1 MTPIISIQL
10 AILAQAGYYCE
21 GAGCLSRL
29 YGNHREG
36 AVAGWSKNEWDRDAL
51 PRRAA
56 LGFRQ
61 GRAPLHINTLHINT
75 SQY

>member
-36 AVAGWSKNEWDRDAL
+36 SQKNEWDRDAGL
-51 PRRAA
+51 

-61 GRAPLHINTLHINT
+61 GRPTFTH
-75 SQY
+75 QYKSVLESR